1 MDIFEGSPREKF
13 FEILSAA
20 SPTLVQNEIEEAL
33 IRLIACERLCEACGI
48 SEEGP
53 RCFIAQNRALQ
64 DGLNDKFCR

>member
-20 SPTLVQNEIEEAL
+20 SPTLVQNEIERAL
-33 IRLIACERLCEACGI
+33 IRLIACERLCEARGI
-48 SEEGP
+48 SECKT

-64 DGLNDKFCR
+64 DGLNDEFCR